1 MLKTGGDQIIR
12 VGTVLRSFFS
22 YSILLL
28 LIRKEK
34 KVSTDLRECDNRAEW
49 RGKKLSKQIGD

>member
-1 MLKTGGDQIIR
+1 MILYI
-12 VGTVLRSFFS
+12 LRSFYS